1 MQDIVKAIRAD
12 KIVGCGTCT
21 TIDEAYD
28 DDELIELLVE
38 NNITTVTQGIKFCRK
53 IENEIQDYAEDIRN
67 A

>member
-12 KIVGCGTCT
+12 KIIGSGTCS
-21 TIDEAYD
+21 TIDEAYT

-38 NNITTVTQGIKFCRK
+38 NDITTVTQAIKFCRK
-53 IENEIQDYAEDIRN
+53 VEKQIQDYAEDIRN